1 MKCLR
6 CEIARAKL
14 RAILYVNMRWPVEK
28 LVDDLNATFAAGYY
42 RIRDANGATVYRDND
57 GLGPAIEIWHFK
69 NYE

>member
-14 RAILYVNMRWPVEK
+14 RAILYANMRWPVEK
-28 LVDDLNATFAAGYY
+28 LVDDLNAMFKASYY
-42 RIRDANGATVYRDND
+42 RIRNSKGAIVYRDND
-57 GLGPAIEIWHFK
+57 GPGPAIEIWHFK